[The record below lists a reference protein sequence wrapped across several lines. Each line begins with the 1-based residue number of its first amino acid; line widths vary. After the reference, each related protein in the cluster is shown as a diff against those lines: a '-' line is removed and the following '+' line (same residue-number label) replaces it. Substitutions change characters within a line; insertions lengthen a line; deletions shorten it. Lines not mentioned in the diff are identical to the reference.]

1 MINFFLLLIILCLFI
16 WYFAT
21 FHWVG
26 KFSFSLVSI
35 YSYFATLVFLFELF
49 NIFRQITFFFFFFVS
64 CVFYFDLLKQKY
76 EAIDWKWKLR
86 FSLFWST
93 KWNKKNVDVC
103 LMWPLQR
110 KICNGTLCSPACSFF
125 NFIKTK
131 NNNKST
137 V

>member
-49 NIFRQITFFFFFFVS
+49 NIFRQITFFFFFFCLVR
-64 CVFYFDLLKQKY
+64 FLLWFTKTKVWS
-76 EAIDWKWKLR
+76 DWLKVKIT